1 MWATPPAGLCFSST
15 STKSRNNSW
24 GRQHTH
30 TASHQLS
37 PCLITHTHT
46 LAVTLCSPFTHI
58 FTHLSFSHSLFLPT
72 CTHTYTHFCFVFFPR
87 PSHTL
92 THNNSRFV
100 HSPCRL
106 LTHSLA
112 GFCQMPGCPRGRRA
126 VVVSEMWVSLAPL
139 SAWCETHVSVEC
151 ACHFQGVKHFCT
163 VKMTGV
169 PETQAPSQNVR
180 PLACSKFCS
189 KF

>member
-37 PCLITHTHT
+37 PCLITHTHWQSHFALLSRT
-46 LAVTLCSPFTHI
+46 YSHI
-58 FTHLSFSHSLFLPT
+58 CHFHILPT

-92 THNNSRFV
+92 THSQQF
-100 HSPCRL
+100 SLCPL
-106 LTHSLA
+106 SLSSSDTHSLA

-189 KF
+189 KFY